1 MGKIT
6 KSSRRTETS
15 QGSPAATGWRLGAE
29 PHWEVAVSTWVPEPL
44 RAAVCVSGRRCVS
57 YLMACVRPSS
67 RARVVSTYIKTAAGE
82 HLDRGGRPCLRGGRG
97 VPQMRVPG
105 LPAVCAVCACAGA
118 GPTCVLCAVVG
129 AAVRSAQASYLVESV
144 RPSVPW
150 GWQRFL
156 TTASGSTCVLSWA
169 TSLWAAAVTSGRWRG
184 IRVHKQRNTY

>member
-1 MGKIT
+1 M
-6 KSSRRTETS
+6 
-15 QGSPAATGWRLGAE
+15 PAR
-29 PHWEVAVSTWVPEPL
+29 VPEPL
-44 RAAVCVSGRRCVS
+44 RVAVCVSGRRCVS

-67 RARVVSTYIKTAAGE
+67 RARVVSTYILTAAGE

-97 VPQMRVPG
+97 VPWMRVPG

-150 GWQRFL
+150 GWRRHL
-156 TTASGSTCVLSWA
+156 DRGVRVYVCALVGDI
-169 TSLWAAAVTSGRWRG
+169 AVGGGRDGWTLAWDPG
-184 IRVHKQRNTY
+184 P

>member
-1 MGKIT
+1 MGGCACQW
-6 KSSRRTETS
+6 S
-15 QGSPAATGWRLGAE
+15 A
-29 PHWEVAVSTWVPEPL
+29 L
-44 RAAVCVSGRRCVS
+44 RVLPDGVRAS
-57 YLMACVRPSS
+57 VRPSS
-67 RARVVSTYIKTAAGE
+67 GARVGGTYILTTAGE
-82 HLDRGGRPCLRGGRG
+82 HLDRGGSSVSAWRVRRVLR
-97 VPQMRVPG
+97 MRVPG
-105 LPAVCAVCACAGA
+105 LPAVCAVCAACAWAGA
-118 GPTCVLCAVVG
+118 GPACVLCAVVG

>member
-1 MGKIT
+1 M
-6 KSSRRTETS
+6 TS
-15 QGSPAATGWRLGAE
+15 QGSPAATGRRLGTE
-29 PHWEVAVSTWVPEPL
+29 SHWEVALSTWVPEPL
-44 RAAVCVSGRRCVS
+44 WAAVRVSGRRCVS
-57 YLMACVRPSS
+57 YLMASVRPS
-67 RARVVSTYIKTAAGE
+67 VQQGE
-82 HLDRGGRPCLRGGRG
+82 GRSHRHLDRGGRPCRRGGRG

>member
-1 MGKIT
+1 MCQW
-6 KSSRRTETS
+6 S
-15 QGSPAATGWRLGAE
+15 A
-29 PHWEVAVSTWVPEPL
+29 L
-44 RAAVCVSGRRCVS
+44 RVLPDG
-57 YLMACVRPSS
+57 VRPS
-67 RARVVSTYIKTAAGE
+67 VQQGE
-82 HLDRGGRPCLRGGRG
+82 GRWHIHLDHGGSSVSAWRVRRVLR
-97 VPQMRVPG
+97 MRVPG